1 MCGVRADD
9 SLSNAL
15 STLSR
20 NGVPDNDSSSVRLKY
35 SAQSSATVSPA
46 DRPLKAWPLTRHRV
60 LPSSCDLSSKSGKPD
75 SSRACRSRLMV
86 RVVTAQI
93 DASSSIVTP
102 PPRAR
107 SISRRI
113 VHCRMTSEFRGI
125 RRRGYYRGRGAPG
138 RLVERDAP
146 QQVEV
151 GQHLA
156 GAEHDRGQR
165 IFGELDRQPG
175 LVAQP
180 LVE

>member
-75 SSRACRSRLMV
+75 SSRACRSRLIV

-125 RRRGYYRGRGAPG
+125 RRRGYYRERGAPDVYG
-138 RLVERDAP
+138 GLGVD
-146 QQVEV
+146 VV
-151 GQHLA
+151 
-156 GAEHDRGQR
+156 R
-165 IFGELDRQPG
+165 IFRSVGRPE
-175 LVAQP
+175 
-180 LVE
+180 